1 MNTNSGHAQAD
12 QSTTAKA
19 DIVAAFHSIQNAQQ
33 QGASNTDLLPLI
45 NQLNVAIQE
54 ESIATTLQSQNAT
67 RANEYSQL
75 SINLSTTVS
84 AQAQQLGNAAQRQ
97 SNQREALAYVLSI
110 VVALI
115 AATCFIEAPR
125 AKEYLAKRR
134 LRKSRIVYG
143 GENRA
148 K

>member
-1 MNTNSGHAQAD
+1 MNTNCGHAQTD

-19 DIVAAFHSIQNAQQ
+19 DIVSAFHSIQNAQQ

-54 ESIATTLQSQNAT
+54 ENIASTLQSQNAT
-67 RANEYSQL
+67 RANEYAQL

-84 AQAQQLGNAAQRQ
+84 IQAQQLGNAAQRQ
-97 SNQREALAYVLSI
+97 ANQREALAYALSM

-115 AATCFIEAPR
+115 AAACFIEAPR
-125 AKEYLAKRR
+125 AKEYLARRR
-134 LRKSRIVYG
+134 LRRSRIVYG
-143 GENRA
+143 GKNRA
-148 K
+148 E